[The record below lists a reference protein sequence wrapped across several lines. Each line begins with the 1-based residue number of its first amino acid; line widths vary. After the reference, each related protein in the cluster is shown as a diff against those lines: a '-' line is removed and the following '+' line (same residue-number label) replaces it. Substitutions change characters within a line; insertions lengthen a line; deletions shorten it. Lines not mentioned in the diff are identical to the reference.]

1 MLTLMTRARIAQ
13 KKRDKELTTR
23 MLAEILGVKYGTLTM
38 VLCGRYENKK
48 IEQALKEWL
57 DNA

>member
-1 MLTLMTRARIAQ
+1 MTRARIAQ

>member
-13 KKRDKELTTR
+13 KKRDKELTNR

>member
-57 DNA
+57 DKA